1 MRVEGSWNSMKSMK
15 KEMTGYDLSKAHEV
29 NLKILKEIDR
39 ICRKYKIQYML
50 DAGTLLGAVRHQGFS
65 PWDDDADIAFT
76 RKNYEAFMKVVRR
89 ELPDTMELLMPWDFQ
104 KGRAFFDFTARI
116 YYKNSRIHEDS
127 PETQYY
133 EEKMNHL
140 WVDLF
145 TIDVLPQNKGNA
157 TVTLLLHK
165 IVYGMAMAHRYQ
177 LDFSKYRVFHKLA
190 VGGLSLTGRLIP
202 MRFLFR
208 MQRMV
213 ALKDRKCRSNL
224 RYYSNYQPDF
234 LYVTLQKEWCDQVE
248 DMVFCDTKL
257 MVPKHWH
264 EVLTWIY
271 GDYMK
276 LPPKEQRVPGH
287 STTQIQVYD
296 EEV

>member
-1 MRVEGSWNSMKSMK
+1 MMKF
-15 KEMTGYDLSKAHEV
+15 DLTKAHQV

-50 DAGTLLGAVRHQGFS
+50 DAGTLLGAIRHQGFI
-65 PWDDDADIAFT
+65 PWDDDADIVFT

-133 EEKMNHL
+133 EGKMNHL

-145 TIDVLPQNKGNA
+145 TLDVLPQNKVA
-157 TVTLLLHK
+157 SSVTLLLHK
-165 IVYGMAMAHRYQ
+165 TIYGMAMGHRYH
-177 LDFSKYRVFHKLA
+177 LDFSKYSMFHKLA
-190 VGGLSLTGRLIP
+190 VGGLSAAGRLVP
-202 MRFLFR
+202 LKFLFWL
-208 MQRMV
+208 QRAA
-213 ALKDRKCRSNL
+213 ALKDQKCRSNL
-224 RYYSNYQPDF
+224 RYYSNYQPDY
-234 LYVTLQKEWCDQVE
+234 LYVTLQKEWCEQVE
-248 DMVFCDTKL
+248 DVAFCDTKL
-257 MVPKHWH
+257 MAPKHWD

-271 GDYMK
+271 GDYKK
-276 LPPKEQRVPGH
+276 LPPKDKRVPGH
-287 STTQIQVYD
+287 STARIQVFD
-296 EEV
+296 EKEDL

>member
-1 MRVEGSWNSMKSMK
+1 MKF
-15 KEMTGYDLSKAHEV
+15 DLTKAHQV

-50 DAGTLLGAVRHQGFS
+50 DAGTLLGAIRHQGFI
-65 PWDDDADIAFT
+65 PWDDDADIVFT

-133 EEKMNHL
+133 EGKMNHL

-145 TIDVLPQNKGNA
+145 TLDVLPQNKVA
-157 TVTLLLHK
+157 SSVTLLLHK
-165 IVYGMAMAHRYQ
+165 IIYGMAMGHRYH
-177 LDFSKYRVFHKLA
+177 LDFSKYSMFHKLA
-190 VGGLSLTGRLIP
+190 VGGLSAAGRLVP
-202 MRFLFR
+202 LKFLFWL
-208 MQRMV
+208 QRAA
-213 ALKDRKCRSNL
+213 ALKDQKCRSNL
-224 RYYSNYQPDF
+224 RYYSNYQPDY
-234 LYVTLQKEWCDQVE
+234 LYVTLQKEWCEQVE
-248 DMVFCDTKL
+248 DVAFCDTKL
-257 MVPKHWH
+257 MAPKHWD

-271 GDYMK
+271 GDYKK
-276 LPPKEQRVPGH
+276 LPPKDKRVPGH
-287 STTQIQVYD
+287 STARIQVFD
-296 EEV
+296 EEEDL